1 MSIPFVP
8 VAKTIKVCI
17 LGDIAVGKSSII
29 KRITKGKFEPYEVP
43 TIGASYAS
51 KDYIINNE
59 KIRFSIWDT
68 AGMERYRSLIPMY
81 VRDTQIIFL
90 VIDGSNSSSFDTL
103 NDWIKF
109 INYENSEGK
118 KILLINKSD
127 KELLLSEDEIKNIS
141 LNYKFD
147 KIVKCSALTNE
158 GLNDILEESYSMIE
172 NYHVEAPTYLS
183 IDSNLQ
189 KSNYYLQNCCKP
201 S

>member
-1 MSIPFVP
+1 MSTPFIP

-90 VIDGSNSSSFDTL
+90 VIDGCNSSSFDSL
-103 NDWIKF
+103 SDWVKF

-147 KIVKCSALTNE
+147 KIIKCSALTNE
-158 GLNDILEESYSMIE
+158 GLNDILEESFSILDNLDIE
-172 NYHVEAPTYLS
+172 SQKFLA
-183 IDSNLQ
+183 IDSNLE
-189 KSNYYLQNCCKP
+189 KSNSYLLNCCKP

>member
-1 MSIPFVP
+1 
-8 VAKTIKVCI
+8 
-17 LGDIAVGKSSII
+17 
-29 KRITKGKFEPYEVP
+29 
-43 TIGASYAS
+43 
-51 KDYIINNE
+51 
-59 KIRFSIWDT
+59 
-68 AGMERYRSLIPMY
+68 MY
-81 VRDTQIIFL
+81 VRDAQIIFL

-127 KELLLSEDEIKNIS
+127 KEFLISEDEIKNIS

-172 NYHVEAPTYLS
+172 NYDVEAPTYLS